1 MVLLTFFEYG
11 EYCFSTVR
19 VGVTLG
25 KGCRIQGQNYAVLLQ
40 GSDVAG
46 FRYKDWILGI

>member
-19 VGVTLG
+19 VVTLG
-25 KGCRIQGQNYAVLLQ
+25 SACRIQGQNYAVLLQ
-40 GSDVAG
+40 GSDVTG
-46 FRYKDWILGI
+46 LYYKDWILGI